1 MKLANPGLSV
11 DNTLSSCKSFNHYF
25 NSAKYLVTLVYFI
38 VYIYIY
44 IITNDFK
51 TSFRKIFNDIHQF
64 FLFTKKKITS
74 LIIFKNFMIMQY

>member
-25 NSAKYLVTLVYFI
+25 NSAKYLVTIVYFI

-51 TSFRKIFNDIHQF
+51 T
-64 FLFTKKKITS
+64 
-74 LIIFKNFMIMQY
+74 